1 MKWLIA
7 SDLHGSV
14 TWCKKLLEA
23 YDREGAQRLL
33 LLGDILNHGD
43 AADADAVAAL
53 LNPLADSILAVRGNC
68 DTPRDEARL
77 AFPITDICRIFPT
90 GKGPFLFATHGHV
103 YNDVSLPEGMQPGDI
118 LLQGH
123 THIPATERRSSFLR
137 FNPGS
142 IAQPR
147 YGTPHGYMTMEDGVF
162 LWKSADD
169 GAEYRRY
176 AL

>member
-77 AFPITDICRIFPT
+77 AFPIT
-90 GKGPFLFATHGHV
+90 
-103 YNDVSLPEGMQPGDI
+103 
-118 LLQGH
+118 
-123 THIPATERRSSFLR
+123 
-137 FNPGS
+137 
-142 IAQPR
+142 AQ
-147 YGTPHGYMTMEDGVF
+147 
-162 LWKSADD
+162 
-169 GAEYRRY
+169 
-176 AL
+176 